1 MNKVYPQLTDNLY
14 DFASSVAL
22 ILRMKTFSDKEKL
35 DEIDRQK
42 EKMRD
47 GWYDKLEEIIE
58 EKEQEKDE
66 KEEELAEIEREIR
79 NLKEAL
85 KER

>member
-1 MNKVYPQLTDNLY
+1 MDKIYPQHTDNLY
-14 DFASSVAL
+14 EFANTVTL
-22 ILRMKTFSDKEKL
+22 ILSMNTFSDKEKL

-47 GWYDKLEEIIE
+47 DWYNKLEEIIE
-58 EKEQEKDE
+58 EKKQEKDE

>member
-1 MNKVYPQLTDNLY
+1 MNKVYPQLTGNLY

-22 ILRMKTFSDKEKL
+22 ILSMDTFSDKEKL

-42 EKMRD
+42 EKMKD
-47 GWYDKLEEIIE
+47 DWYDKLEEIIK